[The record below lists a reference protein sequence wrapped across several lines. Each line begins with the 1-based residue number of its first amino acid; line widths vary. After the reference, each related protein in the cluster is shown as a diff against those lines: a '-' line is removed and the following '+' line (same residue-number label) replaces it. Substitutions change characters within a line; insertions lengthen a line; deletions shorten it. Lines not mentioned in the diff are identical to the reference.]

1 MQEVQASELARFIA
15 SNPEAILLDV
25 REPWEVALAAIC
37 LPGIKSLAIP
47 MNEVP
52 QHLAALSSNQPVVC
66 VCHHGIRSAQ
76 VARYLTQAGLS
87 NVVNLR
93 GGIDAWSTQVDP
105 QVPRY

>member
-1 MQEVQASELARFIA
+1 MQEVQVTELASFIA
-15 SNPEAILLDV
+15 SNPEAVLLDV

-37 LPGIKSLAIP
+37 LTGIKSLAIP

-52 QHLAALSSNQPVVC
+52 QHLAELSSNQPVVC
-66 VCHHGIRSAQ
+66 ICHHGMRSAQ
-76 VARYLTQAGLS
+76 VARYLAQAGLTE
-87 NVVNLR
+87 VVNLR